1 MKRASGKSNLG
12 IVKDYLEGNRPFIQV
27 GYDPNLSNST
37 RKEGEEWEDSQGRKW
52 IWKNGVKR
60 RVPKKAKIIN
70 EQRCKGCNMDV
81 RWGNYLDD
89 RVWPKTGMC
98 YDCYTKFQTDLK
110 LMGMFEV
117 YNELQDLR
125 NERGVLEDYKKKFE
139 ESKQFCEENKDKPVT
154 FLEEDGSFEK
164 WDGNIDYNKILE
176 DLNKDLDVVYK
187 RLDELNIK
195 IKEYEEKY
203 ESAKSK
209 RYNKARV

>member
-1 MKRASGKSNLG
+1 MKRASGKSNLS
-12 IVKDYLEGNRPFIQV
+12 IVKDYLSGERPFVQV
-27 GYDPNLSNST
+27 GYDPNLNNGK
-37 RKEGEEWEDSQGRKW
+37 RKEGEEWEDAQGRKW

-70 EQRCKGCNMDV
+70 EQRCKECNMDV

-89 RVWPKTGMC
+89 RVWPKTLMC
-98 YDCYTKFQTDLK
+98 YDCYINFQTKLK
-110 LMGMFEV
+110 MSGMFDV
-117 YNELQDLR
+117 YNELQDLK
-125 NERGVLEDYKKKFE
+125 NERSILEDYKKKFE
-139 ESKQFCEENKDKPVT
+139 ESKKFCEENKDKDVT

-164 WDGNIDYNKILE
+164 WDGNIDYNTILE

-187 RLDELNIK
+187 RLEELNVK

-209 RYNKARV
+209 RNNKARV

>member
-187 RLDELNIK
+187 RLDELNVK